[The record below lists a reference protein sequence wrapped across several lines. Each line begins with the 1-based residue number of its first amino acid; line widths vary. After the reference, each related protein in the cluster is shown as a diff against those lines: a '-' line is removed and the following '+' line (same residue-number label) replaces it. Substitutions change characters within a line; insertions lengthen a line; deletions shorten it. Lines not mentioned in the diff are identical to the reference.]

1 MKIAIYGDSWGSLGL
16 NEPRSYL
23 GWPEI
28 LANQPGVEVTNF
40 SVVASSLYYSYK
52 EFIKNHK
59 FYDIN
64 IFLITSIG
72 RMYVNTMPEYFE
84 LAKHVNG
91 LANVLER
98 KESIKKITDLKS
110 ADLSKSTKEQI
121 EKINEALELY
131 YVYLQDD
138 EQASDVDN
146 ALLHHAKSITTN
158 TIFIPCFK
166 QPDQL
171 SLLDI
176 NQMEDRIT
184 GAFEKYFSKGINM
197 NSIVDGKCLR
207 DIRICH
213 LTKRNNEILAEK
225 ILKAINNKTMS
236 IDLSIKD
243 FAEPTGSID
252 EILSWRDF

>member
-16 NEPRSYL
+16 NEPHSYL

-28 LANQPGVEVTNF
+28 LANQPDVEVTNF
-40 SVVASSLYYSYK
+40 SITGSSLYYSYK

-72 RMYVNTMPEYFE
+72 RLYLSSMPEYYDI
-84 LAKHVNG
+84 AKHVNG

-98 KESIKKITDLKS
+98 KEAIKKITYLTR
-110 ADLSKSTKEQI
+110 ATKEHI
-121 EKINEALELY
+121 EKINNALELY
-131 YVYLQDD
+131 YLYLQDNERD
-138 EQASDVDN
+138 SDIDD
-146 ALLHHAKSITTN
+146 ALIYHAKSISNN

-166 QPDQL
+166 HPDRP
-171 SLLDI
+171 SLLDVYE
-176 NQMEDRIT
+176 MENRVT
-184 GAFEKYFSKGINM
+184 KASETYFLKGIDM

-213 LTKRNNEILAEK
+213 MTKRNNEILAEK
-225 ILKAINNKTMS
+225 IINAIKTKTMS
-236 IDLSIKD
+236 IDLSTSD
-243 FAEPTGSID
+243 FAEPTESLD
-252 EILSWRDF
+252 EVLVWKEFK

>member
-72 RMYVNTMPEYFE
+72 RMYVNTMPEYFD
-84 LAKHVNG
+84 LAKHVSG

-98 KESIKKITDLKS
+98 KESIKKITH
-110 ADLSKSTKEQI
+110 LSKSTKEQI

-138 EQASDVDN
+138 EQDSDVDN

-166 QPDQL
+166 QPDQP

-176 NQMEDRIT
+176 YEMEDRIT
-184 GAFEKYFSKGINM
+184 GASEKYFSKGIYM

-207 DIRICH
+207 DVRICH

-236 IDLSIKD
+236 IDLSITD
-243 FAEPTGSID
+243 FAEPTESID
-252 EILSWRDF
+252 EILAWRDF